1 VIQRIDRRRR
11 RLLHVLRGL
20 QARRAGL
27 ACVPACIA
35 LFAGAAP
42 VRAQHGDH
50 GTPRD
55 EMVEHSSAFRV
66 GASATGV
73 FTSLSPAV
81 GGESLEE
88 GYLTL
93 PVLMAHG
100 ALFGDALMFT
110 ATLNAEG
117 LTLERGE
124 LTPGAWGEGYVDR
137 RHPHT
142 YLHELMG
149 SVNLPVAE
157 LFRLSISGGKGF
169 APFGTDDPMVRP
181 FVKYASNH
189 HLAQILER
197 LVVIGALRGGPWSL
211 EAGTFNGDEP
221 LSPSSTPRA
230 ENFADSWSAR
240 LSFAPSDLIEA
251 QVSYAFLNSP
261 ENATGFGLDQR
272 KWSTSLRLG
281 QSRPSQPFP
290 YVMVEWARTS
300 DVAGSSPL
308 FVFRSVLAE
317 GAVRGWGLE
326 LAARYEDTTRPEE
339 ERTEHFRSARPAT
352 DFSIIGS
359 TRWRTGTAALRARLP
374 AFGFVA
380 AEPFVEVA
388 RAHVTAG
395 TLDAFQPVPFYG
407 SNVLWSF
414 SAGLRI
420 ELGASHE
427 RMGRYG
433 VAIAPSADLEE

>member
-1 VIQRIDRRRR
+1 
-11 RLLHVLRGL
+11 
-20 QARRAGL
+20 
-27 ACVPACIA
+27 
-35 LFAGAAP
+35 
-42 VRAQHGDH
+42 
-50 GTPRD
+50 
-55 EMVEHSSAFRV
+55 
-66 GASATGV
+66 
-73 FTSLSPAV
+73 
-81 GGESLEE
+81 
-88 GYLTL
+88 
-93 PVLMAHG
+93 
-100 ALFGDALMFT
+100 
-110 ATLNAEG
+110 
-117 LTLERGE
+117 
-124 LTPGAWGEGYVDR
+124 
-137 RHPHT
+137 
-142 YLHELMG
+142 MG
-149 SVNLPVAE
+149 SVNLPVAD
-157 LFRLSISGGKGF
+157 LFRVSISGGKGF

-197 LVVIGALRGGPWSL
+197 LVVIGALRAGPWSA

-221 LSPSSTPRA
+221 LSPSSTPRT

-272 KWSTSLRLG
+272 KWSTSVRLG
-281 QSRPSQPFP
+281 QSRASQPFP
-290 YVMVEWARTS
+290 YLMVEWARTR
-300 DVAGSSPL
+300 DMAGSSPV

-326 LAARYEDTTRPEE
+326 FAARYEDTTRPEE

-359 TRWRTGTAALRARLP
+359 TRWRTGTVALRGRLP

-380 AEPFVEVA
+380 AEPFLELA
-388 RAHVTAG
+388 RAQVTAG
-395 TLDAFQPVPFYG
+395 ALDAFQPVPFYG

-420 ELGASHE
+420 EVGASHE

-433 VAIAPSADLEE
+433 VAIVPPDDLQ